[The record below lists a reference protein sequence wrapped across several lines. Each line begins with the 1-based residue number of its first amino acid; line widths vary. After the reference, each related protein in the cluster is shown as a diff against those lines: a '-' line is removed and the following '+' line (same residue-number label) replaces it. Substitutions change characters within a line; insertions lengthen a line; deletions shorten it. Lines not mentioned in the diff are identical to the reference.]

1 MSNPFDVVKTRMME
15 QHQGKQLYKSS
26 MDCFI
31 KVGFLCYVMINR
43 LSVMKVFLL

>member
-31 KVGFLCYVMINR
+31 KVELVCYA
-43 LSVMKVFLL
+43 LLIDCPL